1 MGRYLRTIKETKSG
15 RVTRTGPTPAAAAP
29 APPPERGRTAVAG
42 RTGVRATFAA
52 FAVVVALAVGAV
64 VPGPRPA
71 AAQDGGAYSE
81 TTNIDLDECFSD
93 PPVEF
98 CLKEK
103 GVYHMTVQPDG
114 DLITRANTHY
124 TFVIRVAGVEAE
136 RQSGQNHFS
145 SHTRD
150 GEAQVQNVNAKYEQ
164 TVGGRTVECRV
175 MYQFANGEFRVE
187 RVDCT

>member
-1 MGRYLRTIKETKSG
+1 MHAK
-15 RVTRTGPTPAAAAP
+15 
-29 APPPERGRTAVAG
+29 
-42 RTGVRATFAA
+42 FAA

-114 DLITRANTHY
+114 DIITRTNTHY
-124 TFVIRVAGVEAE
+124 ELLIRVAGVENQ

-150 GEAQVQNVNAKYEQ
+150 GEAQVNTLNTKFEQ
-164 TVGGRTVECRV
+164 TVGGQTVECDV

-187 RVDCT
+187 RVDCN